1 MKESHQG
8 AVALEPSPATSFWL
22 ARVRTLVA
30 AGLGAEGGDGQL
42 RSQFLKTGDFI
53 H

>member
-22 ARVRTLVA
+22 ARVRTLQPGW
-30 AGLGAEGGDGQL
+30 GLRGV
-42 RSQFLKTGDFI
+42 TGNSEVSF
-53 H
+53 